1 MTFIDQLIGTIL
13 GYIFFFFNVISSLF
27 GGLIFNVIIILIV
40 VHGYNQYQKTK
51 EEEKAKAKVEEETR
65 Q

>member
-1 MTFIDQLIGTIL
+1 MAFIEQLIGTIFS
-13 GYIFFFFNVISSLF
+13 YIFFFFNVISSLF

-40 VHGYNQYQKTK
+40 VHGYNQYQKAK
-51 EEEKAKAKVEEETR
+51 AEEKAKAEAEEETR